1 MIPQDPMMLLS
12 YVNLKLRDEYASL
25 EEFCDRE
32 DVDMEKVVT
41 ILKSIDYSYNR
52 AQNQFK

>member
-12 YVNLKLRDEYASL
+12 YVNLKLRDEYSSL